1 MSISESEGTQVVEGA
16 GNRIPPG
23 HVSVDAVARN
33 SGANPE
39 VLKRKCRAG
48 EIPGARKIP
57 WRGRGLWVI
66 PEGIRMPPDRRRSL
80 SKKKAREVARRA
92 HAGGN
97 KAALAREFGINRW
110 TVYELMDRY
119 PSRLF
124 LTSKQS
130 AQESS

>member
-1 MSISESEGTQVVEGA
+1 MSVSESEGPKIVEGA

-23 HVSVDAVARN
+23 HESVDAVARN
-33 SGANPE
+33 CGVNPE

-57 WRGRGLWVI
+57 WRGRGLWVV
-66 PEGIRMPPDRRRSL
+66 PVGTRMPPDRRRTL
-80 SKKKAREVARRA
+80 NERRAREVARRA
-92 HAGGN
+92 HAGEN

-119 PSRLF
+119 PDQRCNG
-124 LTSKQS
+124 
-130 AQESS
+130 